1 MSCAFL
7 TIPILSHFQWLFSHG
22 YFVKV
27 TPKKGKAKSLKA
39 TITVK
44 NPALSLKAA
53 DVVAVGAT
61 EQITATVKPAN
72 TKVTFT
78 SSDET
83 IAKVDE
89 KGVVTGVKAGDV
101 TITAKAGMTTK
112 TVTMTV
118 KNVIF
123 KDLAQTTANTFTAVV
138 TGNTKNLKAT
148 DFSFVNVATKAN
160 VAIKSVAVDQK
171 DATKVSIS
179 TYADLKDGKEYAI
192 TLDGTTKNITVTDGK
207 VASVSVTPTEIP
219 YGVETL
225 ISVAAKDVNGVVVA
239 QTDADGN
246 VPTGYDLT
254 ITTKTGYV
262 NGNKLYL
269 TNKGDTA
276 VAKVVKHSFKYDT
289 TGKEIETI
297 ESGDVTIT
305 AVDFS
310 AYTGFAAR
318 IKTTGSDK
326 FDNAKDGNAMPVGTD
341 ASAFIKITDANGK
354 EVSKDVYAKYTVES
368 SDSSA
373 LMVSGSFT
381 NGQSSEIK
389 LVAIKTG
396 TVYILVK
403 DTNGNVVASLPILV
417 QDKAHP
423 ATLALNKSTAT
434 ISKTLPDDTA
444 VITATAKDQYGNNY
458 TIGSDV
464 TVKCTATSAK
474 DTKPADVTS
483 GTYYDVSK
491 GTVTFKNP
499 TAGTFVY
506 EIKYTATVDDKDYT
520 TNSVFVNVEVKE
532 VNGNATLDYGFGDD
546 ITFDTTIDKDHKYDA
561 NKVIDVP
568 LYELQGGVKK
578 DIVKDDVTYKVV
590 KDGKELTVSAAAAE
604 DGEVGFSKESGE
616 GLKVTTVGFKEK
628 AIKKLATG
636 TYNITATYAKDGK
649 TYVRTTKLTITDKQP
664 TLSATVK
671 KTSVELAAS
680 TQADAFVTTS
690 GFITFSYNGTNATV
704 ESSDIAKVE
713 GKLKKADGTI
723 INLEKNSELFE
734 TKKTVTATIT
744 KITVKFKVPETD
756 GLTCEI
762 VVPVDKAFT
771 ISGK

>member
-1 MSCAFL
+1 M
-7 TIPILSHFQWLFSHG
+7 HFQRLFSHG

-27 TPKKGKAKSLKA
+27 TPKKGKATNLKA

-53 DVVAVGAT
+53 KEVAVGAT

-101 TITAKAGMTTK
+101 TITAKAGKTTK

-138 TGNTKNLKAT
+138 TGNTKKLKAT

-310 AYTGFAAR
+310 AYTGFDSLR
-318 IKTTGSDK
+318 ISAYFNNKLLRI
-326 FDNAKDGNAMPVGTD
+326 
-341 ASAFIKITDANGK
+341 SAF
-354 EVSKDVYAKYTVES
+354 
-368 SDSSA
+368 
-373 LMVSGSFT
+373 LFLFGS
-381 NGQSSEIK
+381 
-389 LVAIKTG
+389 
-396 TVYILVK
+396 
-403 DTNGNVVASLPILV
+403 
-417 QDKAHP
+417 
-423 ATLALNKSTAT
+423 
-434 ISKTLPDDTA
+434 
-444 VITATAKDQYGNNY
+444 
-458 TIGSDV
+458 
-464 TVKCTATSAK
+464 
-474 DTKPADVTS
+474 
-483 GTYYDVSK
+483 
-491 GTVTFKNP
+491 
-499 TAGTFVY
+499 
-506 EIKYTATVDDKDYT
+506 
-520 TNSVFVNVEVKE
+520 
-532 VNGNATLDYGFGDD
+532 
-546 ITFDTTIDKDHKYDA
+546 
-561 NKVIDVP
+561 
-568 LYELQGGVKK
+568 
-578 DIVKDDVTYKVV
+578 
-590 KDGKELTVSAAAAE
+590 AE
-604 DGEVGFSKESGE
+604 D
-616 GLKVTTVGFKEK
+616 
-628 AIKKLATG
+628 
-636 TYNITATYAKDGK
+636 
-649 TYVRTTKLTITDKQP
+649 
-664 TLSATVK
+664 
-671 KTSVELAAS
+671 
-680 TQADAFVTTS
+680 
-690 GFITFSYNGTNATV
+690 
-704 ESSDIAKVE
+704 
-713 GKLKKADGTI
+713 
-723 INLEKNSELFE
+723 
-734 TKKTVTATIT
+734 
-744 KITVKFKVPETD
+744 
-756 GLTCEI
+756 
-762 VVPVDKAFT
+762 
-771 ISGK
+771 

>member
-7 TIPILSHFQWLFSHG
+7 TIPILSHFQRLFSHG

-27 TPKKGKAKSLKA
+27 TPKKGKATNLKA

-44 NPALSLKAA
+44 NPALSVKAA
-53 DVVAVGAT
+53 KEVAVGAT

-83 IAKVDE
+83 ITKVDE

-101 TITAKAGMTTK
+101 TITAKAGKTTK

-138 TGNTKNLKAT
+138 TGNTKDLKAT
-148 DFSFVNVATKAN
+148 DFSFVNVATKAT

-354 EVSKDVYAKYTVES
+354 EVSNDVYAKYTVES

-434 ISKTLPDDTA
+434 ISKTLSDDTA

-458 TIGSDV
+458 TIGNDV

-474 DTKPADVTS
+474 DTKPADVTGS
-483 GTYYDVSK
+483 TYYDVSK
-491 GTVTFKNP
+491 GTVTFKNS

-506 EIKYTATVDDKDYT
+506 EIKYTATVDGKDYT

-532 VNGNATLDYGFGDD
+532 VNVNATLDYGFGDD
-546 ITFDTTIDKDHKYDA
+546 ITFDTTIDKDHKYA
-561 NKVIDVP
+561 ENKVIDVP

-590 KDGKELTVSAAAAE
+590 KDGKELTVSDAAADE
-604 DGEVGFSKESGE
+604 GEVGFSKATGE
-616 GLKVTTVGFKEK
+616 GLKVITVGVKNK
-628 AIKKLATG
+628 AVKKLATG

-649 TYVRTTKLTITDKQP
+649 TYVRTTTITKTETHP

-671 KTSVELAAS
+671 QTSVELAAT

-690 GFITFSYNGTNATV
+690 DFITFSYNGTNV
-704 ESSDIAKVE
+704 ELQSTDIAKVE

-723 INLEKNSELFE
+723 TDLAKDSELFE
-734 TKKTVTATIT
+734 SKKTVTATIT
-744 KITVKFKVPETD
+744 KITVTFKVPGTD
-756 GLTCEI
+756 DLTCEV